1 LSPDNLVIVVV
12 AAGGHGHSSTTVLC
26 SSWFL
31 RLFVGA
37 VEVEDYVVVVAAAE
51 SDEAEGNLATNLF
64 AKNSFVL
71 AGMVNVGMLL
81 LLMMEEEA
89 AEDESHL
96 LDVVGKLVRIKMAVP
111 EAFSAEQQLTGMAF
125 FPLKKFGSLINAV
138 IKDEHDL
145 KHYECTLFTNMVI

>member
-1 LSPDNLVIVVV
+1 LWPDNLVIVVV
-12 AAGGHGHSSTTVLC
+12 AVGDDHSSTTVLC
-26 SSWFL
+26 SSCCLWVL
-31 RLFVGA
+31 AAAAA
-37 VEVEDYVVVVAAAE
+37 VVEDVVVVAAAE
-51 SDEAEGNLATNLF
+51 SAEAEGNLATNLF
-64 AKNSFVL
+64 ATNSFVL

-145 KHYECTLFTNMVI
+145 KHYDCTLFTNMVI